1 MLQSQDIITCHMII
15 KRETM
20 PRDFRNFSKEQ
31 THNTNN
37 QDINQYQ
44 DLINKY
50 KDMSKDDLIKNL
62 FSEATR
68 LKQSGKLDN
77 NSLESLRTTLS
88 PMLNNEQKQML
99 DSLISMLK

>member
-1 MLQSQDIITCHMII
+1 MSN
-15 KRETM
+15 KRKNM

-50 KDMSKDDLIKNL
+50 KDMSKDDLMKNL
-62 FSEATR
+62 FNEANR
-68 LKQSGKLDN
+68 LKQSGKLDS
-77 NSLESLRTTLS
+77 NSLESLRTTLT